1 VRASDLLAIG
11 ATDATSGIKVT
22 TRQELS
28 TLADEDTNGSRS
40 GSGGGGGLSLSWEWY
55 RGFCRLLGRHGWLE
69 SGKRTV
75 AKKPTCVTPVL
86 SSHPIL
92 SCLVSSD
99 TVIAVMTFV
108 LLLSASFHA
117 KCRKSKRKK
126 PRGRKRD
133 LDARDSTMGDEGDD
147 TEAAL
152 TKQES
157 VMWVGKRG
165 RRLVIAAAAQSGAA
179 AGAAAGGASLD
190 AASDGCSVG
199 AGSSLAGDAGG
210 RPPPRLTF
218 AERRALDL
226 EQQELERGLLLWP
239 DADMVEQQRLSQ
251 LGRPSRAAGHSS
263 GSGGGAGG
271 GGGGFD
277 WRAKRAE
284 AMQRKA
290 GRISSP

>member
-1 VRASDLLAIG
+1 
-11 ATDATSGIKVT
+11 
-22 TRQELS
+22 
-28 TLADEDTNGSRS
+28 
-40 GSGGGGGLSLSWEWY
+40 
-55 RGFCRLLGRHGWLE
+55 
-69 SGKRTV
+69 
-75 AKKPTCVTPVL
+75 
-86 SSHPIL
+86 
-92 SCLVSSD
+92 
-99 TVIAVMTFV
+99 
-108 LLLSASFHA
+108 
-117 KCRKSKRKK
+117 
-126 PRGRKRD
+126 
-133 LDARDSTMGDEGDD
+133 MGDEGDD

-239 DADMVEQQRLSQ
+239 DADMVEQQQLSQ

>member
-1 VRASDLLAIG
+1 
-11 ATDATSGIKVT
+11 
-22 TRQELS
+22 
-28 TLADEDTNGSRS
+28 
-40 GSGGGGGLSLSWEWY
+40 
-55 RGFCRLLGRHGWLE
+55 
-69 SGKRTV
+69 
-75 AKKPTCVTPVL
+75 
-86 SSHPIL
+86 
-92 SCLVSSD
+92 
-99 TVIAVMTFV
+99 MTFV
-108 LLLSASFHA
+108 LLLSASSHA

-133 LDARDSTMGDEGDD
+133 LDARDSTMDDEGDD
-147 TEAAL
+147 AEAAL

-157 VMWVGKRG
+157 VMWVGERG

-190 AASDGCSVG
+190 AASDGCFVG
-199 AGSSLAGDAGG
+199 AGSLAGDAGG

-239 DADMVEQQRLSQ
+239 DADMVEQQRQSQ
-251 LGRPSRAAGHSS
+251 LGRPSRAGHSS
-263 GSGGGAGG
+263 GNGGGGAGG
-271 GGGGFD
+271 G

-290 GRISSP
+290 GRIRSP